1 MKNSGLQDWVGSF
14 WGKGPSVDFCST
26 SPKWLW
32 PYGHLAT
39 EIRLFRSYITNQ
51 YHYQR
56 ELILGRDFKSIKIIP
71 PNRTKSITTQ
81 LWRSQIW
88 VDTDQC
94 TQLNL
99 EKLNLKPSRI
109 WKVIPLVC
117 LLLMG
122 FILGGQ
128 AQTASLQGT
137 ILDQTD
143 KLPLI
148 GAHISLPE
156 LDRRTITDASG
167 FFRLTELPTG
177 EFLIEVSYTGKTTF
191 REKVRIRNQNKDLVV
206 KLEDEA
212 QLLSEVSV
220 QAEQEETFGLARL
233 RAVEG
238 VAIYE
243 GKKSEVVVLGDLAA
257 NLAANNPRQ
266 VYGRVAGLN
275 IWESDG
281 AGLQLGIGGRGLS
294 PNRTANFNTRQNGY
308 DISADALGYP
318 ESYYTPPTEA
328 LDRIQVVRGAASLQY
343 GTQFGGMLNFVF
355 KKPPADRK
363 ISVVSRQT
371 LGSFGFLG
379 TYNQLAGTLGKGKFS
394 YFTYYQYKQGD
405 GWRPNSQ
412 FEMHNA
418 FASLS
423 WKPSDRWEIG
433 LEVTRMN
440 YLAQQA
446 GGLTD
451 ALFERDARASY
462 RERNWFKVDWNLLAL
477 TLDYRLSDR
486 TRINIRNFGLLASRK
501 SLGVLSPINVTDFG
515 ENRDLI
521 EGGFENMGNETRLL
535 HRYSMGGQEHTFVAG
550 IRLYKGYTTARQ
562 GDGNDGSG
570 PDFYFLD
577 PENVGKSDYAFPNT
591 NYAAFAEHIFRLGE
605 KWSLTPGVRYEY
617 IHTQAEGYYNQRV
630 YDAAGNLVTETRE
643 EETESRKR
651 DFLLFGLGASWKPS
665 DRYEFYA
672 NLSQN
677 YRAINFSDLRIDNPN
692 SRIDPNIT
700 DERGF
705 TADLGWRT
713 RSGGWLYADLTAFY
727 VSYRDRIGQVLRSGE
742 PPLYND
748 YRLRTNIADARNLG
762 LEIFAEAD
770 LWHFIRN
777 EDPNNKLSLFVNT
790 SFIDARYIN
799 TDDLS
804 ILNRKVELV
813 PPITVRT
820 GLSYR
825 HRDLRASFIW
835 AYTAEHF
842 TDATNARRTSSAVN
856 GIIPAYQVADLSLGY
871 KWRFL
876 SLEASCNNLFDARYF
891 TRRAEA
897 YPGPGIIP
905 AEGRSFFVTIGV
917 SI

>member
-1 MKNSGLQDWVGSF
+1 MENRGTL
-14 WGKGPSVDFCST
+14 
-26 SPKWLW
+26 
-32 PYGHLAT
+32 LA
-39 EIRLFRSYITNQ
+39 RHR
-51 YHYQR
+51 
-56 ELILGRDFKSIKIIP
+56 
-71 PNRTKSITTQ
+71 
-81 LWRSQIW
+81 
-88 VDTDQC
+88 
-94 TQLNL
+94 LNL
-99 EKLNLKPSRI
+99 YG
-109 WKVIPLVC
+109 KVFS
-117 LLLMG
+117 LM
-122 FILGGQ
+122 ICILLGGGKLVQ
-128 AQTASLQGT
+128 AQTATLKGT
-137 ILDQTD
+137 VLDQAE
-143 KLPLI
+143 KFPLI

-156 LDRRTITDASG
+156 LDRRAITDASG
-167 FFRLTELPTG
+167 DFELKNLPEG
-177 EFLIEVSYTGKTTF
+177 ELLIEISYTGKTTF
-191 REKVRIRNQNKDLVV
+191 RGTVAIGRETKTLTV

-220 QAEQEETFGLARL
+220 QAREEESFGLARL

-243 GKKSEVVVLGDLAA
+243 GKKSEVVRLADLAA

-355 KKPPADRK
+355 KKPPIDRK
-363 ISVVSRQT
+363 ISLVSRQT
-371 LGSFGFLG
+371 VGSFGFLG
-379 TYNQLAGTLGKGKFS
+379 TYNQLAGTLADGKFS
-394 YFTYYQYKQGD
+394 YFGYYQYKQGD
-405 GWRPNSQ
+405 GWRPNSE
-412 FEMHNA
+412 FRMHNA

-423 WKPSDRWEIG
+423 WKPSRRWTIG
-433 LEVTRMN
+433 LEMTRMN

-451 ALFERDARASY
+451 ALFEQDPRASY
-462 RERNWFKVDWNLLAL
+462 RERNWFEVDWNLLAL

-486 TRINIRNFGLLASRK
+486 TRINVRNFGLLASRK

-515 ENRDLI
+515 DNRDLI
-521 EGGFENMGNETRLL
+521 EGAFENMGNETRLL
-535 HRYSMGGQEHTFVAG
+535 HRYRIGSQEHTFVAG
-550 IRLYKGYTTARQ
+550 VRLYQGHTTARQ
-562 GDGNDGSG
+562 GEGNDGAG
-570 PDFYFLD
+570 PDFYFLN
-577 PENVGKSDYAFPNT
+577 PENVGKSDYTFPNT
-591 NYAAFAEHIFRLGE
+591 NYAAFAEHIFRLGN
-605 KWSLTPGVRYEY
+605 KWSLTPGIRYEY
-617 IHTQAEGYYNQRV
+617 IHTRAEGYYNQRV
-630 YDAAGNLVTETRE
+630 YDAAGNLVAETRE

-651 DFLLFGLGASWKPS
+651 DFLLLGLGASWKPT
-665 DRYEFYA
+665 DHYEFYA

-713 RSGGWLYADLTAFY
+713 RSGGWLYADITAFY
-727 VSYRDRIGQVLRSGE
+727 VAYRDRIGQVLRSGE

-748 YRLRTNIADARNLG
+748 YRLRTNIADARNVG
-762 LEIFAEAD
+762 LELFAEAD
-770 LWHFIRN
+770 LWHFIRKQ
-777 EDPNNKLSLFVNT
+777 DADHKLSLFVNT

-804 ILNRKVELV
+804 ILNRRVELV
-813 PPITVRT
+813 PPVTVRT
-820 GLSYR
+820 GLTYR
-825 HRDLRASFIW
+825 HKQFRTSFIW
-835 AYTAEHF
+835 AHTAEHF

-871 KWRFL
+871 QWRFL
-876 SLEASCNNLFDARYF
+876 RLEASCNNLFDARYF

-905 AEGRSFFVTIGV
+905 AEGRSFFITVGV
-917 SI
+917 EF